1 MVPNAMPFARR
12 LATSLRWPDALRA
25 LRARHRLLGVSRIGA
40 LTLGCFIVALLH
52 SPARLGAT
60 DTNDFLARIHTNAAG
75 RTLPYRL
82 LLPKHYDPAKTYAV
96 ILYLHGAA
104 GRGDDN
110 AKPLD
115 WGPRLFLDPAV
126 QDNYDFF
133 LIVPQCP
140 RGEGWTESAL
150 AEPGGA
156 KENEPLRL
164 ALELVADVLPKEFR
178 LDPKRR
184 YLTGVSM
191 GGHAVWATL
200 VRRSGFFAAAVPV
213 CSGGDSN
220 IVTKAAAK
228 CPVWAFH
235 SDDDH
240 LVPVQLARDLVQ
252 AWRKHGGVAK
262 YTEYTGL
269 KHSSWKKAYAEPEL
283 FEWLFR
289 QRLP

>member
-1 MVPNAMPFARR
+1 M
-12 LATSLRWPDALRA
+12 TRA
-25 LRARHRLLGVSRIGA
+25 SRHFLRLLLIAALFLGGA
-40 LTLGCFIVALLH
+40 SELA
-52 SPARLGAT
+52 A
-60 DTNDFLARIHTNAAG
+60 DTNEFLARIHTNAAG
-75 RTLPYRL
+75 RRLPYRL
-82 LLPKHYDPAKTYAV
+82 LLPKHYDPAQSYPV

-110 AKPLD
+110 SKQLD
-115 WGPRLFLDPAV
+115 WGPLLFLDPAV
-126 QDNYDFF
+126 RDHYDFF
-133 LIVPQCP
+133 LVAPQCP
-140 RGEGWTESAL
+140 RSEGWIESA
-150 AEPGGA
+150 AGEPAGV
-156 KENEPLRL
+156 KESEALRL
-164 ALELVADVLPKEFR
+164 ALELVAEVLPKEFR

-191 GGHAVWATL
+191 GGHAVWTTL
-200 VRRSGFFAAAVPV
+200 VRRPGFFAAAVPV
-213 CSGGDSN
+213 CSGGDSG

-228 CPVWAFH
+228 CPLWAFH

-269 KHSSWKKAYAEPEL
+269 KHSSWKKAYTEPEL

>member
-1 MVPNAMPFARR
+1 MTCV
-12 LATSLRWPDALRA
+12 S
-25 LRARHRLLGVSRIGA
+25 RHFLRLLLIAALAPGGA
-40 LTLGCFIVALLH
+40 SVLA
-52 SPARLGAT
+52 S
-60 DTNDFLARIHTNAAG
+60 DTNEFLARIHTNAAG

-82 LLPKHYDPAKTYAV
+82 LLPKHYDPARVYPV
-96 ILYLHGAA
+96 ILYFHGAA

-110 AKPLD
+110 SKQLD

-126 QDNYDFF
+126 RDKYDFF
-133 LIVPQCP
+133 LVAPQCP
-140 RGEGWTESAL
+140 RSGGWMESAL
-150 AEPGGA
+150 GNPAGV
-156 KENEPLRL
+156 KEGE
-164 ALELVADVLPKEFR
+164 ALSLSLDLVAEVLPMEFR

-191 GGHAVWATL
+191 GGHVVWATL
-200 VRRSGFFAAAVPV
+200 VRRPGFFAAAVPV

-220 IVTKAAAK
+220 FVTRTAAK

-240 LVPVQLARDLVQ
+240 LVPVQLARDMVQ
-252 AWRKHGGVAK
+252 AWRKQGGVGK

-289 QRLP
+289 QRLR

>member
-1 MVPNAMPFARR
+1 M
-12 LATSLRWPDALRA
+12 L
-25 LRARHRLLGVSRIGA
+25 
-40 LTLGCFIVALLH
+40 ALLQC
-52 SPARLGAT
+52 PAQAST
-60 DTNDFLARIHTNAAG
+60 ADTNEFLARIHTNAAG

-82 LLPKHYDPAKTYAV
+82 LLPKHYDPAQTYPV

-110 AKPLD
+110 AKQLD
-115 WGPRLFLDPAV
+115 WGPMLFLEPMART
-126 QDNYDFF
+126 NYEFF
-133 LIVPQCP
+133 LIAPQCP
-140 RGEGWTESAL
+140 RSGGWMETALGNPTGVKESEA
-150 AEPGGA
+150 
-156 KENEPLRL
+156 LRL
-164 ALELVADVLPKEFR
+164 AFEVVTNVLPKEFH
-178 LDPKRR
+178 LDAKRR

-200 VRRSGFFAAAVPV
+200 VRRPEFFAAAVPV

-240 LVPVQLARDLVQ
+240 LVPVQMARDMVQ

-262 YTEYTGL
+262 YTEYKGL
-269 KHSSWKKAYAEPEL
+269 KHSSWKKAYTEPEL
-283 FEWLFR
+283 FEWLFG